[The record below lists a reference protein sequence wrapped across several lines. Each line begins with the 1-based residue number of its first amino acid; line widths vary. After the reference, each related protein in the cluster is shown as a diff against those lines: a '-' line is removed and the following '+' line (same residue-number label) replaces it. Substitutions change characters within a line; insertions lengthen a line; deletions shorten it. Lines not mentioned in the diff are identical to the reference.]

1 MYLQLGKLVP
11 ALPSMRR
18 LIRVLTML
26 GCQEY
31 VKCMLLN
38 YAILQHLQRTNNPII
53 KVLKDS
59 LGVVNEHAGEVSF
72 SVLARLV
79 IGDTQKHK
87 ATYMS
92 EMYGLIPLFR
102 EVTTDFE
109 EDLMVSKG
117 KNGHKRIFRDGEQVQ
132 THRVFFKV
140 WFKSVMAKH
149 KFMYDDDILKAS
161 NVRKGFLR
169 LPKGSEVWRTKQR
182 TFCDVS
188 AQLLRVS
195 DSLCDRLGT
204 YYLQQEQSVW
214 PIVHQRAH
222 HRAYHQPIH
231 ESDDDDMLPDQ
242 EVENF
247 LDGKDNLSDQEE
259 EEVPDDDGDSDDES
273 DAEDE
278 QVWEWEAI
286 INHRVKKGVK
296 ELLVR
301 WGGDEPDTWEPE
313 TMFKDHMSWVD
324 EYHKEAKKRR
334 KRRNKNGGNKRRRL
348 RDREWKP

>member
-1 MYLQLGKLVP
+1 MP

-26 GCQEY
+26 GCHEY

-38 YAILQHLQRTNNPII
+38 YAILQHLQRTKNPII
-53 KVLKDS
+53 NVLKDS

-92 EMYGLIPLFR
+92 EMYSLVPLFR

-109 EDLMVSKG
+109 EDLMVSQG
-117 KNGHKRIFRDGEQVQ
+117 KNGHKRVFRDGEQVQ

-149 KFMYDDDILKAS
+149 KFMYNDDILKAR
-161 NVRKGFLR
+161 NVKKGFLR
-169 LPKGSEVWRTKQR
+169 LTKGSEVWRTKQR

-195 DSLCDRLGT
+195 DHLCDRLGT
-204 YYLQQEQSVW
+204 YYLQQESSVW
-214 PIVHQRAH
+214 PIDRQRALN
-222 HRAYHQPIH
+222 RTYHQPIL
-231 ESDDDDMLPDQ
+231 ESDEDDLFPDQ
-242 EVENF
+242 EGQGPFSEVN
-247 LDGKDNLSDQEE
+247 DLSDHEE
-259 EEVPDDDGDSDDES
+259 GELPDDDADSDDKS
-273 DAEDE
+273 NSEDE
-278 QVWEWEAI
+278 QVWQWEAFL
-286 INHRVKKGVK
+286 NHRVKEGVK

-313 TMFKDHMSWVD
+313 TMFKDHMSWVE
-324 EYHKEAKKRR
+324 EYHTDAEKREKLNRKKGGTKR
-334 KRRNKNGGNKRRRL
+334 KRARE
-348 RDREWKP
+348 REWRP